1 MSNVLLDIV
10 EKADAIKSLC
20 RLVKNRYMY
29 ELQKR
34 KQEEYGVHMITVSN
48 LSEDVRRLL
57 NREIKAISDD
67 IASNQEIE
75 MFNSLL
81 GYTEF
86 REQTYNTLKANIIK
100 TDNYIGPKL
109 LYVLEALS
117 ENALLVA
124 LKIMLDTGL
133 LLSKEQCEKM
143 IQEKETGVSEIDEL
157 ITSTVNEK
165 SGE

>member
-48 LSEDVRRLL
+48 LSEDTRRLL

-86 REQTYNTLKANIIK
+86 RGQTYNTLKANIIK

-109 LYVLEALS
+109 LYVLEALN